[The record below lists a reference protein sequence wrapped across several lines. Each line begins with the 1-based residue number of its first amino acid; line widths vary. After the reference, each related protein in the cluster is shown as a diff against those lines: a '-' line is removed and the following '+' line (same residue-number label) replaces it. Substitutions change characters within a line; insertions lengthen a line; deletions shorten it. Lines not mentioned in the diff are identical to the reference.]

1 MENWIGKFI
10 YSTMSSKDKV
20 EQYQQIIR
28 DAEWGSIANNIPRKS
43 KFLDV
48 GCGAGYSLM
57 KASLDLNCEV
67 EGIDVDPGSHGV
79 GRFIK
84 DMVKTVPIK
93 KGYAEN
99 LPYENESFDVVY
111 SSHVLEHVNNEAK
124 SLAEMKRVLKKDGV
138 LIIGMPTA
146 SMAILNYISQMIFTT
161 HIKIYELFRNIFS
174 KNALNNFIK
183 IFRINS
189 HSYPRAKSIWYDF
202 FHYRTQNWSNIIRKE
217 FNIKKIIRPCFYPY
231 PDYPQIFKIHKN
243 LFFSSSVFFISKKKK

>member
-1 MENWIGKFI
+1 MGVLGNII
-10 YSTMSSKDKV
+10 YSTISSKDKV

-28 DAEWGSIANNIPRKS
+28 DAEWKEVANHIPKNS

-57 KASLDLNCEV
+57 RASLDLNCEV
-67 EGIDVDPGSHGV
+67 EGIDADPGAHGV
-79 GRFIK
+79 GRFLKELVKSPEIK
-84 DMVKTVPIK
+84 Q
-93 KGYAEN
+93 GFAEN

-124 SLAEMKRVLKKDGV
+124 SLTEMKRVLKKDGV

-189 HSYPRAKSIWYDF
+189 HSYPRAKSIWYDL
-202 FHYRTQNWSNIIRKE
+202 FHYRIKNWEKIVQNE
-217 FNIKKIIRPCFYPY
+217 FKVKTVIKPCFYPY
-231 PDYPQIFKIHKN
+231 PDYPQLFKIYKSQ
-243 LFFSSSVFFISKKKK
+243 LFSSSIFFICQK